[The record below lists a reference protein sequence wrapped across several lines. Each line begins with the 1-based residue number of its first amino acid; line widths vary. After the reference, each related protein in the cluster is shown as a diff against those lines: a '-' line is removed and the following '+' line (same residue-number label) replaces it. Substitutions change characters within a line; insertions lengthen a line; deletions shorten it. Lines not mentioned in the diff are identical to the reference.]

1 MQEKV
6 SVAAYFDDLAAD
18 YEYDGVESAVQTGH
32 LIETKKI
39 FEKYQIK
46 EGSILDLACGTGL
59 LSQTVVGNFEFT
71 GIDLS
76 EGMLQSAKQR
86 GYTTIHGSLED
97 EAAKLADQSY
107 DFVTCLTALLC
118 IEDIRPLLADMKR
131 IARKGVLITLED
143 ITDDFIK
150 DFPAPSYNHM
160 HLNFPDAKEDYRVFG
175 WTAPTGTD
183 IYVRMIYIEKDA
195 AA

>member
-97 EAAKLADQSY
+97 EAAKLA
-107 DFVTCLTALLC
+107 
-118 IEDIRPLLADMKR
+118 
-131 IARKGVLITLED
+131 VL
-143 ITDDFIK
+143 
-150 DFPAPSYNHM
+150 
-160 HLNFPDAKEDYRVFG
+160 
-175 WTAPTGTD
+175 
-183 IYVRMIYIEKDA
+183 
-195 AA
+195 